1 MEHQD
6 WKPVVLNNSKTLKKG
21 GNNVIKSNKNE
32 DEDEKPPPKISLS
45 NSLLI
50 QQSRLA
56 LKLTQKQLAQKL
68 NVECSIIQ
76 KYENGT
82 INPDPNMLCK
92 LRNIL
97 KIKQK
102 FNKIP
107 K

>member
-1 MEHQD
+1 MAHQD
-6 WKPVVLNNSKTLKKG
+6 WEPVVFNNSKTVKK
-21 GNNVIKSNKNE
+21 NNNITKSNK
-32 DEDEKPPPKISLS
+32 DEDEYEKPRPKISLS

-68 NVECSIIQ
+68 NVECNIIQ

-92 LRNIL
+92 LKNIL

-102 FNKIP
+102 FNKT
-107 K
+107 KK